1 MKKYEFGAIVENEKL
16 PCYRI
21 EREGKITVYQTMM
34 DMKNKKLVTYES
46 KLTLAKVRNM
56 TEVEIFTEKT
66 SIEKKCI
73 YDELNLEIKKLK
85 KEN

>member
-1 MKKYEFGAIVENEKL
+1 
-16 PCYRI
+16 
-21 EREGKITVYQTMM
+21 MM

-66 SIEKKCI
+66 SIEKNVL
-73 YDELNLEIKKLK
+73 YNELNLEIKKLK